1 MKIEDILQALP
12 SKEDIAGAVGLGAR
26 SSTTENML
34 TAFAIFGAGM
44 ILGAGLALLFAP
56 KAGHEIRH
64 DIAEKVGEIGEHLRA
79 QAPHPPRQPT
89 HPAPEPRAE
98 RRTFMSLLLLIVLL
112 LLVFGGLPN
121 WGYHHYGYAPSG
133 IGGIILIICSSCC

>member
-12 SKEDIAGAVGLGAR
+12 SKEDIASAVGLQAPASRTGD
-26 SSTTENML
+26 ML
-34 TAFAIFGAGM
+34 TAFAIFGTGI

-79 QAPHPPRQPT
+79 QAPQPAA
-89 HPAPEPRAE
+89 PANEPSA
-98 RRTFMSLLLLIVLL
+98 
-112 LLVFGGLPN
+112 
-121 WGYHHYGYAPSG
+121 
-133 IGGIILIICSSCC
+133 

>member
-12 SKEDIAGAVGLGAR
+12 SKEDIASAVGLQTR
-26 SSTTENML
+26 SSTTGNML
-34 TAFAIFGAGM
+34 TAFGIFGTGM

-79 QAPHPPRQPT
+79 QAPQPAAPANPP
-89 HPAPEPRAE
+89 AA
-98 RRTFMSLLLLIVLL
+98 
-112 LLVFGGLPN
+112 
-121 WGYHHYGYAPSG
+121 
-133 IGGIILIICSSCC
+133 